1 MFQLVPGRAP
11 VCRLGVTRRS
21 PFLPLLF
28 PLVSAVL
35 SAIAVI
41 NEAVDRGDTAD
52 TLQSLLVDAAKLSG
66 VHPGNAQL
74 YQTLLA
80 AEKSSK
86 AQVPS
91 AGPNHSDFS
100 SVGTSRFGLEL
111 RAKGASV
118 QLEKNSIHHRM
129 MERVPVIRCSVQVA
143 SVSCTMVSVETRE
156 KWE

>member
-1 MFQLVPGRAP
+1 M
-11 VCRLGVTRRS
+11 
-21 PFLPLLF
+21 
-28 PLVSAVL
+28 L

-52 TLQSLLVDAAKLSG
+52 TLQALLVDAAKLSG

-111 RAKGASV
+111 RAKGVSPTWKEFYPPQNDGKSSPYPLQCSGFKR
-118 QLEKNSIHHRM
+118 QLYDGLRWNKGKVGIVGYTNWTDR
-129 MERVPVIRCSVQVA
+129 
-143 SVSCTMVSVETRE
+143 
-156 KWE
+156 